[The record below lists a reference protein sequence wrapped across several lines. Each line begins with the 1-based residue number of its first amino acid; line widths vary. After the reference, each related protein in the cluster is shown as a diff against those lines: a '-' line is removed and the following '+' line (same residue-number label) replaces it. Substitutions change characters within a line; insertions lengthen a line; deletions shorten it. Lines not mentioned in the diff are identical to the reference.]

1 LKIIVSYRRD
11 DSDGIAGRI
20 RDHLI
25 QRYGAQSV
33 FMDIDSIPFGVDF
46 QEHFSNALS
55 DTNLLIAIIG
65 KEWRGPLKR
74 QKFRIDD
81 PSDFVRL
88 ELEKAFQF
96 GIRVLP
102 VLVDEAKMPSS
113 SLLPESLRR
122 LASINAPSVSSGRDF
137 AVHVDRM
144 IKAVDAILDFKPNNR
159 PARASSPATS
169 IYRLATLGLLAALV
183 AIGIFLVTQNLR
195 IGTPEAKPARVAD
208 AVKTTTVPAISCDE
222 EKNLHSEA
230 TKSPASIGFANI
242 GNRTLRV
249 YWLDHNGS
257 RILYGTLEGGQV
269 LGLQTYLTHP
279 WVIADT
285 KDNCIGIYLPTITA
299 LSLAVK

>member
-1 LKIIVSYRRD
+1 MKIIVSYRRD

-55 DTNLLIAIIG
+55 DTDLMIAIIG
-65 KEWRGPLKR
+65 KEWRGPLKK

-81 PSDFVRL
+81 PDDFVRV
-88 ELEKAFQF
+88 ELEKAFQH
-96 GIRVLP
+96 GVRVLP
-102 VLVDEAKMPSS
+102 VLVDDAHMPPS

-144 IKAVDAILDFKPNNR
+144 IKAVDTILQFNPDNRSAR
-159 PARASSPATS
+159 PAPAGAP
-169 IYRLATLGLLAALV
+169 IYRTATLGLLTALV
-183 AIGIFLVTQNLR
+183 AIGGFLVMQSLR
-195 IGTPEAKPARVAD
+195 TAPPAAKAERVAD
-208 AVKTTTVPAISCDE
+208 SVKPTVVPPISCSE
-222 EKNLHSEA
+222 ENILRSEG
-230 TKSPASIGFANI
+230 TKTPASIGFVNT
-242 GNRTLRV
+242 GSRTLRV
-249 YWLDHNGS
+249 YWLNHDGN
-257 RILYGTLEGGQV
+257 RVLYGTLENGQV
-269 LGLQTYLTHP
+269 LGLQTFLTHP

-285 KDNCIGIYLPTITA
+285 SDVCIGIYLPSMTPLSVA
-299 LSLAVK
+299 LK